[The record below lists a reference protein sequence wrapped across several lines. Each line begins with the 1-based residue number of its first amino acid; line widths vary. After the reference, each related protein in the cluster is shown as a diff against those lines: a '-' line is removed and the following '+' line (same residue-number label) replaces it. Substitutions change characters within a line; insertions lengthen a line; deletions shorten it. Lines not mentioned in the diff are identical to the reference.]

1 MLKANTKAL
10 VLIALLVLTAL
21 SLSACAPGANPMEN
35 VPPEGGT
42 VAGFWLGLWHGIIAP
57 ITFIISIFRSDVRF
71 YEVHNNG
78 IWYNLGFVL
87 GAGILLGGG
96 SRASRR

>member
-1 MLKANTKAL
+1 MNTKLLVMIAIL
-10 VLIALLVLTAL
+10 VLMAL
-21 SLSACAPGANPMEN
+21 SLSACAPGANQLEN
-35 VPPEGGT
+35 VPREEGT
-42 VAGFWLGLWHGIIAP
+42 VAGFWPGLWHGIIAP
-57 ITFIISIFRSDVRF
+57 VTFIISIFRSDVRI

-96 SRASRR
+96 SGASRRKK